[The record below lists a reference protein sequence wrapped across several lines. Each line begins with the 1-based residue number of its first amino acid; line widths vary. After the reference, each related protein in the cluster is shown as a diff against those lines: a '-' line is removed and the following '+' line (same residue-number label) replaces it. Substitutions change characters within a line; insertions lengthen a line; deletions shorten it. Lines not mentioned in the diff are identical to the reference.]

1 VLDPAVLWEVCGG
14 DAGML
19 ERICPAFLVRMP
31 DHPAA
36 VQDALQQQDSS
47 RLRESAHKLSG
58 ILAAFSIVA
67 SGVTS
72 DLEDHAARGRL
83 DEAGSLVER
92 LETMAEDL
100 IRLAGGLSL
109 ETLRQ
114 QIEAAVAP
122 SGQRVIETSLRVAF
136 LSPARFGP
144 PCRSGFGRLHRS
156 RIGQQVEG
164 HAGFKSCCPDS
175 L

>member
-1 VLDPAVLWEVCGG
+1 MDDFLSKPVRAADLWAAIDRVVAPRPTAERLGPGVLDPAVLWEVCGG

-47 RLRESAHKLSG
+47 RLRESAHKPSG
-58 ILAAFSIVA
+58 LLAAFSIVA

-109 ETLRQ
+109 ATLRQ
-114 QIEAAVAP
+114 QIEAVDPKRTA
-122 SGQRVIETSLRVAF
+122 S
-136 LSPARFGP
+136 
-144 PCRSGFGRLHRS
+144 H
-156 RIGQQVEG
+156 
-164 HAGFKSCCPDS
+164 
-175 L
+175 